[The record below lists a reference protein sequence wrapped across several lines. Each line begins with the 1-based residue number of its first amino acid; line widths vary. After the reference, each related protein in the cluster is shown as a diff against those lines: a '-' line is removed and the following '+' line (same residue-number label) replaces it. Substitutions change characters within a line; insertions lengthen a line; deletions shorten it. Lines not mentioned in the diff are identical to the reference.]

1 MIIHFTSLHFIFMLY
16 TYNSNLWFMLMIY
29 AYDLCFWFMLLIH
42 DYDLRVWFMLLIH
55 AFDSWLWFMLLIHAF
70 DSWLWFTL
78 MVHAYGS
85 RLWFILMILI
95 LPYNALPFFFHRLSL
110 SFTLSLPT
118 PTLLSNI
125 TVCKLHII
133 NSLNPRIPSSG
144 FPHKCRH
151 GSIKLPE

>member
-1 MIIHFTSLHFIFMLY
+1 
-16 TYNSNLWFMLMIY
+16 MIY
-29 AYDLCFWFMLLIH
+29 AYDLC
-42 DYDLRVWFMLLIH
+42 
-55 AFDSWLWFMLLIHAF
+55 LWSMLLIHAF
-70 DSWLWFTL
+70 DSWLWFTRMIYAFDSCFWFMIMIYAFDL
-78 MVHAYGS
+78 CFWFMIMIYAYGS

-95 LPYNALPFFFHRLSL
+95 LPYNALPFFFHLLSL